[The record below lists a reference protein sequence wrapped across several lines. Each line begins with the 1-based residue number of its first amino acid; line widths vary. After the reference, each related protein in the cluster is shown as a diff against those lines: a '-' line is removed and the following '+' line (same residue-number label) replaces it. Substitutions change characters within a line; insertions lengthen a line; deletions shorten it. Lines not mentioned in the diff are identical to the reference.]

1 MSVEKGELGE
11 KPKLSLL
18 GVLVLAIPAVIV
30 GVFATWPTHTFTDPG
45 VMGIIVSFK
54 KVTEKAH
61 LCDERE
67 LAEFHAAA
75 EKRLKHMRRANM
87 ECGSRERVPLRLAIW
102 VDGAKMAD
110 IKLSPSGIHKDSAC
124 YIYQKFLFPAGERKV
139 KIAMSGSRDAK
150 EGEYDH
156 EYEAII
162 KGGGRSA
169 IVVSF
174 DSENNS
180 FKII

>member
-1 MSVEKGELGE
+1 MSVEKGKLEA
-11 KPKLSLL
+11 KPRLSLL
-18 GVLVLAIPAVIV
+18 AMLVMALPVV
-30 GVFATWPTHTFTDPG
+30 FTGVFSTWPAHTFTDPG

-110 IKLSPSGIHKDSAC
+110 IKLPPSGIHKDSAC

-139 KIAMSGSRDAK
+139 KIAMSGSRDVK
-150 EGEYDH
+150 EGEYDY

-162 KGGGRSA
+162 KGGSRSA

-174 DSENNS
+174 DSEDNV